1 MTEAVMQRAVA
12 ATQTRP
18 TLKMLAQDFISMA
31 LIVRRGRQV
40 TSIADFE
47 KNVEHFFTELERK
60 ARSAGY
66 SVDQVKDTQYAL
78 CAFMD
83 ESVLRADEVALPAQ
97 GTLPAADK
105 SAESAPTIEL
115 SGDKIKGEQAP
126 SLRQHF
132 ELSPLQFRYFGV
144 HLAGQ
149 GFFDK
154 IDALRSDVKS
164 NLDVLEVYHLCLALG
179 FEGKFG
185 VHKGDELRYLAN
197 TLGQDIARYR
207 KPPKALSPDW
217 ALPDQVSQMLRY
229 EVPIWLY
236 LAVIA
241 LVCAGVYLTLDWL
254 LGKDVAV
261 LSEHISQ
268 LFSA

>member
-1 MTEAVMQRAVA
+1 MTEAVLPGAMA
-12 ATQTRP
+12 AAPATP
-18 TLKMLAQDFISMA
+18 TLKALVQDFISMV
-31 LIVRRGRQV
+31 LIVRRGREVSSVQAFE
-40 TSIADFE
+40 TSVDS
-47 KNVEHFFTELERK
+47 FFTTLEHE
-60 ARSAGY
+60 ARRAGY
-66 SVDQVKDTQYAL
+66 SVEQVKDTQYAL
-78 CAFMD
+78 CAFLD
-83 ESVLRADEVALPAQ
+83 ESVLR
-97 GTLPAADK
+97 
-105 SAESAPTIEL
+105 
-115 SGDKIKGEQAP
+115 SGD
-126 SLRQHF
+126 SNLRAHF

-154 IDALRSDVKS
+154 VDALRADVKG

-185 VHKGDELRYLAN
+185 LAEKDQLRYLAN

-207 KPPKALSPDW
+207 TAPKALSPDW

-229 EVPIWLY
+229 DIPVWVY
-236 LAVIA
+236 LALIA
-241 LVCAGVYLTLDWL
+241 LVCVGVYLTLDWL
-254 LGKDVAV
+254 LGRDVAA

>member
-1 MTEAVMQRAVA
+1 MSEAVMQGAMA
-12 ATQTRP
+12 ANHAKP
-18 TLKMLAQDFISMA
+18 TLKDLVQDFISMA

-40 TSIADFE
+40 TSVSAFE
-47 KNVEHFFTELERK
+47 ASVDSFFASLERD
-60 ARSAGY
+60 ARSANY

-78 CAFMD
+78 CAFLD
-83 ESVLRADEVALPAQ
+83 ESVLR
-97 GTLPAADK
+97 
-105 SAESAPTIEL
+105 
-115 SGDKIKGEQAP
+115 SGDNE
-126 SLRQHF
+126 LRRHF

-149 GFFDK
+149 GFFEK
-154 IDALRSDVKS
+154 IDALRSDVKL

-185 VHKGDELRYLAN
+185 IGEKDQLRYLAN

-207 KPPKALSPDW
+207 KTPKTLSPDW
-217 ALPDQVSQMLRY
+217 ALPDQVSQMLRH
-229 EVPIWLY
+229 EVPVWLY
-236 LAVIA
+236 LALIA
-241 LVCAGVYLTLDWL
+241 LVCLAVYVTLDWL

-261 LSEHISQ
+261 LCEQISQ

>member
-1 MTEAVMQRAVA
+1 MNEAVMQGATTAPVA
-12 ATQTRP
+12 KP
-18 TLKMLAQDFISMA
+18 TLKDLVQDFISMA

-40 TSIADFE
+40 TSISAFE
-47 KNVEHFFTELERK
+47 ASVDGFFTALERD
-60 ARSAGY
+60 ARSANY

-78 CAFMD
+78 CAFLD
-83 ESVLRADEVALPAQ
+83 ESVLR
-97 GTLPAADK
+97 
-105 SAESAPTIEL
+105 
-115 SGDKIKGEQAP
+115 SGDNE
-126 SLRQHF
+126 LRRHF

-154 IDALRSDVKS
+154 IDALRADVKT

-185 VHKGDELRYLAN
+185 LSEKDQLRYLAN

-207 KPPKALSPDW
+207 KTPKALSPDW
-217 ALPDQVSQMLRY
+217 ALPDQVSQMLRH
-229 EVPIWLY
+229 EVPVWLY
-236 LAVIA
+236 LALIA
-241 LVCAGVYLTLDWL
+241 LVCVGVYLTLDWL
-254 LGKDVAV
+254 LGKDVAA